1 MPPSDQICHDLRDWV
16 VRLAGEAGQASLA
29 ASGDSPAL
37 RAAVDQH
44 AAEIRDAL
52 ARPRRPLARQALLS
66 YARGFTEASI
76 GRGWWPP
83 HRRTHHSRDDEYPG
97 PGPVPVPVPGPVPGL
112 GVGLGVAFDEP
123 EPDWES
129 LRLAAVCRL
138 LLEAE
143 GLPV

>member
-1 MPPSDQICHDLRDWV
+1 MPPYDQVCDDLRDWV
-16 VRLAGEAGQASLA
+16 VRLAGEVGQASLA

-52 ARPRRPLARQALLS
+52 ARPGRPLAPETLLS

-83 HRRTHHSRDDEYPG
+83 HRRTHLSPDDECPG
-97 PGPVPVPVPGPVPGL
+97 SGL
-112 GVGLGVAFDEP
+112 GLAFDEP
-123 EPDWES
+123 VPDWES

-138 LLEAE
+138 LLEAR